1 MGCESHNVPVLQK
14 LFSRLG
20 SKWSLLILIFLAQNP
35 PHIRFTELK
44 RQIKGI
50 SQKMLAQTLKELERD
65 GLVARQ
71 MHAEIPPRVEYSL
84 TELGKSLLPVAR
96 GFAEW
101 ALKNETVI
109 EQKREEFDLRFAD

>member
-1 MGCESHNVPVLQK
+1 M
-14 LFSRLG
+14 
-20 SKWSLLILIFLAQNP
+20 IFLAQNP

-84 TELGKSLLPVAR
+84 TELGLSLLPVAE

-101 ALKNETVI
+101 ALQNGSVI
-109 EQKREEFDLRFAD
+109 EQKREEFHLRFTQ

>member
-14 LFSRLG
+14 LFSKLG

-84 TELGKSLLPVAR
+84 TELGLSLLPVAE

-101 ALKNETVI
+101 ALQNGSVI
-109 EQKREEFDLRFAD
+109 EQKREEFHLRFTQ